1 MLDLG
6 VPRNVEPAARDL
18 EHIRL
23 HDLDDLE
30 ERCCPAAGAP
40 SIGIAEAQRMIEDEL
55 ARFEASLRARA
66 VAPTLAQLH
75 QLGEQLAREE
85 ADCALAGL
93 GQLSARERQVIRD
106 IAERLVRRVLFSLS
120 RRFREA
126 VPPAARSA

>member
-1 MLDLG
+1 
-6 VPRNVEPAARDL
+6 
-18 EHIRL
+18 
-23 HDLDDLE
+23 
-30 ERCCPAAGAP
+30 
-40 SIGIAEAQRMIEDEL
+40 MIEDEL